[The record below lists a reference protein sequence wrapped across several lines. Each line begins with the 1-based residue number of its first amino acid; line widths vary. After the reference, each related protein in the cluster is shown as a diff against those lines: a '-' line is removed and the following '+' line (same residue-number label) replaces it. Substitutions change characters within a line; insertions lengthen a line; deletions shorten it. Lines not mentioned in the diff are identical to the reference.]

1 MANGLLSATVS
12 ILADACFVLIALY
25 AVAIPSKRKEEFM
38 SKKTL
43 LAAVIV
49 ISFTAPALSDEYYVV
64 RGPDRHCTVTTTRP
78 TEQTT
83 ITQIG
88 PLAFESREKAEDRI
102 KTTKVCS
109 DDATTGSSV
118 TIEKK

>member
-1 MANGLLSATVS
+1 MKAKT
-12 ILADACFVLIALY
+12 ILATAIVL
-25 AVAIPSKRKEEFM
+25 
-38 SKKTL
+38 
-43 LAAVIV
+43 
-49 ISFTAPALSDEYYVV
+49 SFAAPALADEYYVV

-88 PLAFESREKAEDRI
+88 PLAFQTREMAQDRI

-109 DDATTGSSV
+109 DDATTGTSV
-118 TIEKK
+118 EIEKK